1 MPNPPP
7 KAAAKAAVAAVVATP
22 VPKAA
27 VKAAG
32 SKTPQPKAPKAVAKV
47 PAEHADTAP
56 VTTAVAEFDMLSYL
70 MAQNTDLPEDVA
82 AALENDLGDEASS
95 AGPRVLLG

>member
-1 MPNPPP
+1 MPRAPP
-7 KAAAKAAVAAVVATP
+7 KAAAKAAAAAVVATP

-32 SKTPQPKAPKAVAKV
+32 SKLPKAPKAVAKV

-56 VTTAVAEFDMLSYL
+56 VVPDFDMLGYL
-70 MAQNTDLPEDVA
+70 MAQNTDLPDDVA
-82 AALENDLGDEASS
+82 LALENDLGDEASS